1 MENAKFKL
9 ESYKFTHAFLNIKED
24 TSLLNLDFKPNG
36 VFYPNNKSFK
46 LEFLF
51 QAKDDASKEDIVKV
65 NCVAWFLF
73 QDINKFE
80 DIPDYFYA
88 NSIAIL
94 FPYVRAFVSTLT
106 LQANVPP
113 IVLPTLN
120 LFSLQSSLQQNTV
133 VAE

>member
-1 MENAKFKL
+1 MEAARFKL
-9 ESYKFTHAFLNIKED
+9 ETYKFTSASLNFIEGNEK
-24 TSLLNLDFKPNG
+24 LNLDFKPSG
-36 VFYPNNKSFK
+36 SFFPNNKAYR

-51 QAKDDASKEDIVKV
+51 RAIDEISKKSVVMV
-65 NCVAWFLF
+65 NCVAWFEF
-73 QDINKFE
+73 QDVERIE

-113 IVLPTLN
+113 MVLPTLN
-120 LFSLQSSLQQNTV
+120 LFPLQKILQENTI

>member
-24 TSLLNLDFKPNG
+24 TNLLNLDFKPNG

>member
-9 ESYKFTHAFLNIKED
+9 ESYKFTYAFLNIKED
-24 TSLLNLDFKPNG
+24 TNLLNLDFKPNG

-113 IVLPTLN
+113 MVLPTLN

>member
-1 MENAKFKL
+1 M
-9 ESYKFTHAFLNIKED
+9 
-24 TSLLNLDFKPNG
+24 
-36 VFYPNNKSFK
+36 
-46 LEFLF
+46 
-51 QAKDDASKEDIVKV
+51 V
-65 NCVAWFLF
+65 NCVAWFEF
-73 QDINKFE
+73 QDVERIE

-113 IVLPTLN
+113 MVLPTLN
-120 LFSLQSSLQQNTV
+120 LFPLQKILQENTI